1 LFFFP
6 QGLVKSIQTNRLIRR
21 FSILLSTYLSIFDG
35 FQNVYD

>member
-1 LFFFP
+1 L

-35 FQNVYD
+35 FPNVYD